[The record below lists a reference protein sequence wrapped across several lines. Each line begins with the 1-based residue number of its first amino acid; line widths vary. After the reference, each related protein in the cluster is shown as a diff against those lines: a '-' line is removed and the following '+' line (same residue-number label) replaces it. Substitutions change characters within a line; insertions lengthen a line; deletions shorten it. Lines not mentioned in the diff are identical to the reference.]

1 MGLFIFRVLSLNVLS
16 GERFTTYITKE
27 CGNKQHFRLH
37 TSSQPDVN
45 EPFHEIQIFIKD
57 EEEKSQLASAVAKYI
72 VNEREPELIRVM
84 LKKESLAQEEDDF
97 LKLYNFCMNL
107 LVDTAENKRSRKVR
121 IEKIATAC
129 MDYFNQHRLL
139 HVEGFISFWL
149 KEYTQLLQDTM
160 QYAIEEYLLDRQYE
174 EFISLLQYF
183 VYFQEPLTPVLHLV
197 HDHDSEFNI
206 LNEQFNEVNVN
217 YVQGIVARIA
227 DQELEMEDAIVS
239 TLITLS
245 PARIV
250 LHTME
255 PEAVIITTIK
265 RIFGERVEICTG
277 CTTCQMIHGQKST
290 N

>member
-1 MGLFIFRVLSLNVLS
+1 MGLFIFRVLSLNALS
-16 GERFTTYITKE
+16 GQQFATYITKE

-37 TSSQPDVN
+37 ISSEQDVN
-45 EPFHEIQIFIKD
+45 KPFHEIQIFIKD
-57 EEEKSQLASAVAKYI
+57 EEEKSQLARAVAKYI
-72 VNEREPELIRVM
+72 VNECEPELIRVM

-97 LKLYNFCMNL
+97 VKLYNFCMDL
-107 LVDTAENKRSRKVR
+107 LVDTTENKRSRNFR

-129 MDYFNQHRLL
+129 LDYFSQHRLL

-183 VYFQEPLTPVLHLV
+183 VYYQEPLTPVLHLV

-217 YVQGIVARIA
+217 YVQGVVARIA

-255 PEAVIITTIK
+255 PQAVIITTIK
-265 RIFGERVEICTG
+265 RIFGERVEVCTG

>member
-1 MGLFIFRVLSLNVLS
+1 MGLFIFRVLSLNELS
-16 GERFTTYITKE
+16 GQQFATYITKE

-37 TSSQPDVN
+37 ISSEQDEN
-45 EPFHEIQIFIKD
+45 KPFHEIQIFIKND
-57 EEEKSQLASAVAKYI
+57 EEKTQLASAVAKYI

-84 LKKESLAQEEDDF
+84 IKKESLAQEEDDF
-97 LKLYNFCMNL
+97 DKLYNFCMEL
-107 LVDTAENKRSRKVR
+107 LVDTTENKRSRNFR

-129 MDYFNQHRLL
+129 MDYFSQHRLL

-149 KEYTQLLQDTM
+149 KEYSELLQDTM

-174 EFISLLQYF
+174 EFMSLLQYF
-183 VYFQEPLTPVLHLV
+183 VYYQEPLTPVLHLV

-206 LNEQFNEVNVN
+206 LNEQFNEINVN
-217 YVQGIVARIA
+217 YVQGVVARIA

-255 PEAVIITTIK
+255 PQAVIITTIK

>member
-1 MGLFIFRVLSLNVLS
+1 MGLFIFRVLSSNTLS
-16 GERFTTYITKE
+16 GQQFATYITKE

-37 TSSQPDVN
+37 ISSEHN
-45 EPFHEIQIFIKD
+45 GNKPFHEIQIFIKE
-57 EEEKSQLASAVAKYI
+57 EEEKLQLARAVAKYI
-72 VNEREPELIRVM
+72 VNEREPEIIRVM
-84 LKKESLAQEEDDF
+84 LKKESLVQEEDDF
-97 LKLYNFCMNL
+97 VKLYDFCMEL
-107 LVDTAENKRSRKVR
+107 LVDTTENKRSRNFR
-121 IEKIATAC
+121 IEKITTAC
-129 MDYFNQHRLL
+129 LDYFNQHRLL

-183 VYFQEPLTPVLHLV
+183 VYYQEPLTPLLHLV
-197 HDHDSEFNI
+197 HNHDSEFNI

-217 YVQGIVARIA
+217 YVQGVVARIA

-255 PEAVIITTIK
+255 PQAVIITTIK
-265 RIFGERVEICTG
+265 RIFGERAEVCTG

>member
-1 MGLFIFRVLSLNVLS
+1 MGLFIFRVLSLNALS
-16 GERFTTYITKE
+16 GQQFATYITKE

-37 TSSQPDVN
+37 ISSEQDWN
-45 EPFHEIQIFIKD
+45 KPFHEIQIFIKE
-57 EEEKSQLASAVAKYI
+57 EEEKSQLARAVAKYI
-72 VNEREPELIRVM
+72 VNECEPQLVKVM
-84 LKKESLAQEEDDF
+84 LKKESLAQEEDEF
-97 LKLYNFCMNL
+97 VKLYNFCMDL
-107 LVDTAENKRSRKVR
+107 LVDTTENKRSRNFR

-129 MDYFNQHRLL
+129 MDYFSQHRLL

-149 KEYTQLLQDTM
+149 KEYTRLLQDTM

-183 VYFQEPLTPVLHLV
+183 VYYQEPLTPVLHLI

-206 LNEQFNEVNVN
+206 LNEQFKEVNVN
-217 YVQGIVARIA
+217 YVQGVVARIA

-245 PARIV
+245 PERIV

-255 PEAVIITTIK
+255 PQAVIITTIK
-265 RIFGERVEICTG
+265 RIFGERVEVCTG